1 MRRSRSSFRW
11 FAGLAVVAAL
21 GIATKSQ
28 AAPHPFREG
37 AITLD
42 IFSLDPIVVP
52 PTTPLASGV
61 LNGTRSETD
70 VTSIV
75 FPAKVFMTTSLSI
88 PITATNAGPID
99 GVLITGS
106 NPVGNFTAM
115 GGPAGNFG
123 GLMPMQGTARVCLFA
138 AENTVGCQAPA
149 LNLTLPLSK
158 LGGPGTT
165 TVTFLASI
173 TVKGAAWTTGTIM
186 VMNTNGKST
195 YTTVSGGIEPT
206 TAGDGSYLA
215 VRLVTPIYISTAIP
229 GSDTVPAWG
238 VLSFEVPEPDL
249 MALGLGAVG
258 ALVVVGLRRRH
269 A

>member
-1 MRRSRSSFRW
+1 MRRFRW
-11 FAGLAVVAAL
+11 VAGLAVVAAL
-21 GIATKSQ
+21 GSAAPSQ
-28 AAPHPFREG
+28 AAPHSFRNGKLE
-37 AITLD
+37 LE
-42 IFSLDPIVVP
+42 IFSLDPISVP
-52 PTTPLASGV
+52 PGTPLASGV
-61 LNGTRSETD
+61 LDATRTAND
-70 VTSIV
+70 ATTIV
-75 FPAKVFMTTSLSI
+75 FPAKVFMTTGLSI

-99 GVLITGS
+99 GVLFTGV

-123 GLMPMQGTARVCLFA
+123 GPMPMQGTARVCLFA
-138 AENTVGCQAPA
+138 AANTVGCEAPTF
-149 LNLTLPLSK
+149 NLTLPLSK
-158 LGGPGTT
+158 LGGGGTT

-173 TVKGAAWTTGTIM
+173 TVKGAPWTTGTIM

-195 YTTVSGGIEPT
+195 YTTVSGGIEQT
-206 TAGDGSYLA
+206 TAEDGSHLA

-238 VLSFEVPEPDL
+238 VLSFEVPEPDV

-258 ALVVVGLRRRH
+258 ALVVVGLRRRY